1 MVSSQKVAISTEGN
15 KGDKQ
20 FLRATFK
27 FIKIAF
33 DNFSFDLKILKIEL
47 SVSVSVFCTWPR
59 YRSERDK

>member
-15 KGDKQ
+15 KGDNQ

-27 FIKIAF
+27 FIKI
-33 DNFSFDLKILKIEL
+33 DSHRVEILKIEF